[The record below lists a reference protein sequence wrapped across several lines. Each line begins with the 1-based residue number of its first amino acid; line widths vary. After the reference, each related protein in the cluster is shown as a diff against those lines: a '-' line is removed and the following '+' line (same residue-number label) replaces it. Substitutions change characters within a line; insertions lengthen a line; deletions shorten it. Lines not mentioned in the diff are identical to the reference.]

1 MNKPSPFL
9 IPEKLESTR
18 IVLRTF
24 REEDWHFL
32 HEHYSDAECTRFTFR
47 RALTE
52 AETWYTLASIVGH
65 WQLRGYGPY
74 AVEEKSTGIVL
85 GTVGLWYPKEWPSPE
100 IKWALAR
107 RHWRKGFASEAVRA
121 VQAMAREH
129 VPAISPISVIN
140 AENAPSI
147 ALALAVGAKWE
158 KEIQFRGGTH
168 HVYRHPR
175 ENVRGT

>member
-9 IPEKLESTR
+9 IPEKIESTR
-18 IVLRTF
+18 LVLRTF
-24 REEDWHFL
+24 REEDWRFL
-32 HEHYSDAECTRFTFR
+32 HEHYSDVECTRFTFR

-52 AETWYTLASIVGH
+52 AETWYTLASMVGH

-74 AVEEKSTGIVL
+74 AVEEKSTGNVM
-85 GTVGLWYPKEWPSPE
+85 GAVGLWYPKEWPSPE

-107 RHWRKGFASEAVRA
+107 RYWRKGFASEAARA

-129 VPAISPISVIN
+129 VRGISPISVIN

-158 KEIQFRGGTH
+158 KEIQFRGGLH

-175 ENVRGT
+175 ENARRT